1 MMDILSK
8 DKAGTKE
15 GRTVV
20 LLVDDQP
27 MVAEA
32 IRRMLADEQD
42 IEFYYCA
49 VSSRAVIMA
58 KEVAPTVIL
67 QDLIMPDLDGITLMR
82 FYRANESTRDIP
94 VIVLSSKDDPRDKS
108 QAFGAGASDYLV
120 KLPDK
125 IELIARIRAHSKS
138 YLAQMQRDEAFK
150 KLRELQKQLEASNT
164 ELQRLSCL
172 DGLTGIA
179 NRRHFD
185 TYLEQEWL
193 RASREGVKISLV
205 LTDLD
210 YFKAYNDNY
219 GHQAGDDCLK
229 KVASVFKAVI
239 QRPGDMVARYGG
251 EEFVVV
257 LPNTDIDGA
266 VVLAEAIHSRV
277 YALKIPHRFSKATNH
292 MTISIGIATIQPNKK
307 NSPKDLIAMAD
318 IALYQA
324 KQHGRNRYVVAPPLE
339 KKPN

>member
-108 QAFGAGASDYLV
+108 
-120 KLPDK
+120 
-125 IELIARIRAHSKS
+125 
-138 YLAQMQRDEAFK
+138 QRDEAFK